1 MEELQQKEVATPQE
15 EVSVPLLKNTNF
27 LFLWTATLCSSFALA
42 FFTFSQTWYIAKTL
56 NLEASLGIVFVA
68 LSVPR
73 LIFMIVGGA
82 IADKFPKKNIMFY
95 SNIVRALLVSA
106 ILTWF
111 IVGDVTLYTFALF
124 ALFFGLADAFFWSAD
139 GSILPELVEKHQL
152 TQANSLT
159 HMSNQASVILGPVLG
174 GILIKFSNYETIFS
188 ITILLLILAAILV
201 QKIQMTLQQEKKEE
215 KSMFTSIK
223 EGILYVKESPFLST
237 FLICSAFLNLFLIG
251 PMQVGFPLFVK
262 NVLHGDSL
270 HFSYLEAAVGSGMAV
285 GAVIVGLRNISRRRG
300 LFCIVMMLL
309 SGMFFFI
316 LNFSTELWHALLAGA
331 CYGMTI
337 AMAIVPLM
345 AMIQSTVKEEMMG
358 RVMSLLMLTSMGFIP
373 LSYAFTSLA
382 LAAGLP
388 IVTIMKSGAIAVIV
402 FVLFVAIRVP
412 VVRKFD

>member
-1 MEELQQKEVATPQE
+1 MEELQQNKTALEG
-15 EVSVPLLKNTNF
+15 SGKPLLKNTNF
-27 LFLWTATLCSSFALA
+27 LFLWAATLFSSFALA

-56 NLEASLGIVFVA
+56 NLEASLGVVFVA

-82 IADKFPKKNIMFY
+82 VADKFPKKNIMFY
-95 SNIVRALLVSA
+95 SNIIRAILVA
-106 ILTWF
+106 TILTWF

-139 GSILPELVEKHQL
+139 GSILPELVEKSRL

-159 HMSNQASVILGPVLG
+159 QMSNQASVILGPVLG
-174 GILIKFSNYETIFS
+174 GILIKFTNYETIFS
-188 ITILLLILAAILV
+188 ITILLLIVAAILV
-201 QKIQMTLQQEKKEE
+201 QKIQFTIPEQKDTDKG
-215 KSMFTSIK
+215 MFTSIK

-270 HFSYLEAAVGSGMAV
+270 QFSYLEASVGGGMAI
-285 GAVIVGLRNISRRRG
+285 GAVIVGLKNINRRRG
-300 LFCIVMMLL
+300 LFCIIMMLL
-309 SGMFFFI
+309 SGIFFLSI
-316 LNFSTELWHALLAGA
+316 NFSTVLWQALLAGMF
-331 CYGMTI
+331 YGITI

-345 AMIQSTVKEEMMG
+345 AMIQATVKEEMMG
-358 RVMSLLMLTSMGFIP
+358 RVMSLLMLSSMGFIP

-382 LAAGLP
+382 LGLGIP

>member
-1 MEELQQKEVATPQE
+1 MEELQQNKSALEG
-15 EVSVPLLKNTNF
+15 SGKPLLKKTNF
-27 LFLWTATLCSSFALA
+27 LFLWAATLFSSFALA

-56 NLEASLGIVFVA
+56 NLEASLGVVFVA

-73 LIFMIVGGA
+73 LIFMIIGGA
-82 IADKFPKKNIMFY
+82 VADKFPKKNIMFY
-95 SNIVRALLVSA
+95 SNIVRAILVA
-106 ILTWF
+106 TILTWF

-124 ALFFGLADAFFWSAD
+124 ALFFGLADSFFWSAD
-139 GSILPELVEKHQL
+139 GSILPELVEKSRL

-159 HMSNQASVILGPVLG
+159 QMTNQASVILGPVLG
-174 GILIKFSNYETIFS
+174 GILIKFTNYETIFS
-188 ITILLLILAAILV
+188 ITILLLIVAAILV
-201 QKIQMTLQQEKKEE
+201 QKIQFTMPEQQNTD

-251 PMQVGFPLFVK
+251 PMQVGFPLFIK

-270 HFSYLEAAVGSGMAV
+270 QFSYLEASVGGGMAI
-285 GAVIVGLRNISRRRG
+285 GAVIVGLKNINRRRG
-300 LFCIVMMLL
+300 LFCIIMMLL
-309 SGMFFFI
+309 SGVFFLSI
-316 LNFSTELWHALLAGA
+316 NFSTVLWQALLAVMF
-331 CYGMTI
+331 YGITI

-358 RVMSLLMLTSMGFIP
+358 RVMSLLMLSSMGFIP
-373 LSYAFTSLA
+373 LSYAFTSIA
-382 LAAGLP
+382 LPIGIP
-388 IVTIMKSGAIAVIV
+388 IVTVMKSGAIAVIV

>member
-1 MEELQQKEVATPQE
+1 MEELQQNKAALEG
-15 EVSVPLLKNTNF
+15 SGKPLLKNTNF
-27 LFLWTATLCSSFALA
+27 LFLWAATLFSSFALA

-56 NLEASLGIVFVA
+56 NLEASLGVVFVA

-82 IADKFPKKNIMFY
+82 VADKFPKKNIMFY
-95 SNIVRALLVSA
+95 SNIIRAILVA
-106 ILTWF
+106 TILTWF

-139 GSILPELVEKHQL
+139 GSILPELVEKSRL

-159 HMSNQASVILGPVLG
+159 QMTNQASVILGPVLG
-174 GILIKFSNYETIFS
+174 GILIKFTNYETIFS
-188 ITILLLILAAILV
+188 ITILLLIVAAILV
-201 QKIQMTLQQEKKEE
+201 QKIQFTMPEQKDTDKG
-215 KSMFTSIK
+215 MFTSIK

-270 HFSYLEAAVGSGMAV
+270 QFSYLEASVGGGMAI
-285 GAVIVGLRNISRRRG
+285 GAIIVGLKNINRRRG
-300 LFCIVMMLL
+300 LFCIIMMLL
-309 SGMFFFI
+309 SGIFFLAI
-316 LNFSTELWHALLAGA
+316 NFSTVLWQALLAGMF
-331 CYGMTI
+331 YGITI

-358 RVMSLLMLTSMGFIP
+358 RVMSLLMLSSMGFIP
-373 LSYAFTSLA
+373 LSYAFTSIA
-382 LAAGLP
+382 LAIGIP
-388 IVTIMKSGAIAVIV
+388 IVTVMKSGAIAVIV

>member
-1 MEELQQKEVATPQE
+1 MEELQQIKSAQAETGT
-15 EVSVPLLKNTNF
+15 PLLKNTNF
-27 LFLWTATLCSSFALA
+27 LFLWAATLFSSFALA

-56 NLEASLGIVFVA
+56 NLEASLGVVFVA

-82 IADKFPKKNIMFY
+82 VADKFPKKNIMFY
-95 SNIVRALLVSA
+95 SNIIRALLVA
-106 ILTWF
+106 TILTWF
-111 IVGDVTLYTFALF
+111 IVGNVTLYTFALF

-139 GSILPELVEKHQL
+139 GSILPELVEKHRL

-159 HMSNQASVILGPVLG
+159 QMTNQASVILGPVLG
-174 GILIKFSNYETIFS
+174 GILIKFSNYETIFT
-188 ITILLLILAAILV
+188 ITILLLIVAAILV
-201 QKIQMTLQQEKKEE
+201 QKIQSNVQVEDDTDKG
-215 KSMFTSIK
+215 MFTSIK

-270 HFSYLEAAVGSGMAV
+270 QFSYLEAAVGAGMGI
-285 GAVIVGLRNISRRRG
+285 GAVIVGLKNINRRRG
-300 LFCIVMMLL
+300 LFCIIMMLL
-309 SGMFFFI
+309 SGIFFLSI
-316 LNFSTELWHALLAGA
+316 NFSTALWQALLAGA
-331 CYGMTI
+331 FYGITI

-358 RVMSLLMLTSMGFIP
+358 RVMSLLMLSSMGFIP

-382 LAAGLP
+382 LAAGIP

>member
-1 MEELQQKEVATPQE
+1 MEELQQNKSALKENAK
-15 EVSVPLLKNTNF
+15 PLLKNTNF
-27 LFLWTATLCSSFALA
+27 LFLWAATLFSSFALA

-56 NLEASLGIVFVA
+56 NLEASLGVVFVA

-73 LIFMIVGGA
+73 LIFMIIGGA
-82 IADKFPKKNIMFY
+82 LADKFPKKNIMFY
-95 SNIVRALLVSA
+95 SNIIRAILVA
-106 ILTWF
+106 TILTWF

-139 GSILPELVEKHQL
+139 GSILPELVEKSRL

-159 HMSNQASVILGPVLG
+159 QMTNQASVILGPVLG
-174 GILIKFSNYETIFS
+174 GILIKFTNYETIFS
-188 ITILLLILAAILV
+188 ITILLLIVAAILV
-201 QKIQMTLQQEKKEE
+201 QKIQFTMPEQKDTDKG
-215 KSMFTSIK
+215 MFTSIK

-237 FLICSAFLNLFLIG
+237 FLLCSAFLNLFLIG

-270 HFSYLEAAVGSGMAV
+270 QFSYLEASVGGGMAI
-285 GAVIVGLRNISRRRG
+285 GAVIVGLKNINRRRG
-300 LFCIVMMLL
+300 LFCIIMMLL
-309 SGMFFFI
+309 SGVFFLSI
-316 LNFSTELWHALLAGA
+316 NFSTVLWQALLAGMF
-331 CYGMTI
+331 YGITI

-358 RVMSLLMLTSMGFIP
+358 RVMSLLMLSSMGFIP
-373 LSYAFTSLA
+373 LSYAFTSIA
-382 LAAGLP
+382 LAIGIP
-388 IVTIMKSGAIAVIV
+388 IVTVMKSGAIAVIV

>member
-1 MEELQQKEVATPQE
+1 MEELQQNKTALEG
-15 EVSVPLLKNTNF
+15 SGKPLLKNTNF
-27 LFLWTATLCSSFALA
+27 LFLWAATLFSSFALA

-56 NLEASLGIVFVA
+56 NLEASLGVVFVA

-82 IADKFPKKNIMFY
+82 VADKFPKKNIMFY
-95 SNIVRALLVSA
+95 SNIIRAILVA
-106 ILTWF
+106 TILTWF

-139 GSILPELVEKHQL
+139 GSILPELVEKSRL

-159 HMSNQASVILGPVLG
+159 QMTNQASVILGPVLG
-174 GILIKFSNYETIFS
+174 GILIKFTNYETIFS
-188 ITILLLILAAILV
+188 ITILLLIVAAILV
-201 QKIQMTLQQEKKEE
+201 QKIQFTVPEQQNTDKG
-215 KSMFTSIK
+215 MFTSIK

-237 FLICSAFLNLFLIG
+237 FLLCSAFLNLFLIG

-270 HFSYLEAAVGSGMAV
+270 QFSYLEASVGGGMAI
-285 GAVIVGLRNISRRRG
+285 GAVIVGLKNINRRRG
-300 LFCIVMMLL
+300 LFCIIMMLL
-309 SGMFFFI
+309 SGVFFLSI
-316 LNFSTELWHALLAGA
+316 NFSTVLWQALLAGMF
-331 CYGMTI
+331 YGITI

-358 RVMSLLMLTSMGFIP
+358 RVMSLLMLSSMGFIP
-373 LSYAFTSLA
+373 LSYAFTSIA
-382 LAAGLP
+382 LAMGIP
-388 IVTIMKSGAIAVIV
+388 IVTVMKSGAIAVIV

>member
-1 MEELQQKEVATPQE
+1 MEELQQNKTALEG
-15 EVSVPLLKNTNF
+15 SGKPLLKNTNF
-27 LFLWTATLCSSFALA
+27 LFLWAATLFSSFALA

-56 NLEASLGIVFVA
+56 NLEASLGVVFVA

-82 IADKFPKKNIMFY
+82 VADKFPKKNIMFY
-95 SNIVRALLVSA
+95 SNIIRAILVA
-106 ILTWF
+106 TILTWF

-139 GSILPELVEKHQL
+139 GSILPELVEKSRL

-159 HMSNQASVILGPVLG
+159 QMTNQASVILGPVLG
-174 GILIKFSNYETIFS
+174 GILIKFTNYETIFS
-188 ITILLLILAAILV
+188 ITILLLIVAAILV
-201 QKIQMTLQQEKKEE
+201 QKIQFTMPEQKDTDKG
-215 KSMFTSIK
+215 MFTSIK

-251 PMQVGFPLFVK
+251 PIQVGFPLFVK

-270 HFSYLEAAVGSGMAV
+270 QFSYLEASVGGGMAI
-285 GAVIVGLRNISRRRG
+285 GAIIVGLKNINRRRG
-300 LFCIVMMLL
+300 LFCIIMMLL
-309 SGMFFFI
+309 SGVFFLAI
-316 LNFSTELWHALLAGA
+316 NFSTVLWQALLAGMF
-331 CYGMTI
+331 YGITI

-358 RVMSLLMLTSMGFIP
+358 RVMSLLMLSSMGFIP

-382 LAAGLP
+382 LAMGIP
-388 IVTIMKSGAIAVIV
+388 IVTVMKSGAIAVIV

>member
-1 MEELQQKEVATPQE
+1 MEELQQNKTALEG
-15 EVSVPLLKNTNF
+15 SGKPLLKNTNF
-27 LFLWTATLCSSFALA
+27 LFLWAATLFSSFALA

-56 NLEASLGIVFVA
+56 NLEASLGVVFVA

-73 LIFMIVGGA
+73 LIFMIIGGA
-82 IADKFPKKNIMFY
+82 VADKFPKKNIMFY
-95 SNIVRALLVSA
+95 SNIIRAILVA
-106 ILTWF
+106 TILTWF

-139 GSILPELVEKHQL
+139 GSILPELVGKSRL

-159 HMSNQASVILGPVLG
+159 QMTNQASVILGPVLG
-174 GILIKFSNYETIFS
+174 GILIKFTNYETIFS
-188 ITILLLILAAILV
+188 ITILLLIVAAILV
-201 QKIQMTLQQEKKEE
+201 QKIQFTMPELKDTDKG
-215 KSMFTSIK
+215 MFTSIK

-270 HFSYLEAAVGSGMAV
+270 QFSYLEASVGGGMAI
-285 GAVIVGLRNISRRRG
+285 GAVIVGLRNINRRRG
-300 LFCIVMMLL
+300 LFCIIMMLL
-309 SGMFFFI
+309 SGVFFLAI
-316 LNFSTELWHALLAGA
+316 NFSTVLWQALLAGMF
-331 CYGMTI
+331 YGITI

-358 RVMSLLMLTSMGFIP
+358 RVMSLLMLSSMGFIP
-373 LSYAFTSLA
+373 LSYAFTSIALA
-382 LAAGLP
+382 LGIP
-388 IVTIMKSGAIAVIV
+388 IVTVMKSGAIAVIV

>member
-1 MEELQQKEVATPQE
+1 MEELQQNKSALKENAK
-15 EVSVPLLKNTNF
+15 PLLKNTNF
-27 LFLWTATLCSSFALA
+27 LFLWAATLFSSFALA

-56 NLEASLGIVFVA
+56 NLEASLGVVFVA

-73 LIFMIVGGA
+73 LIFMIIGGA
-82 IADKFPKKNIMFY
+82 VADKFPKKNIMFY
-95 SNIVRALLVSA
+95 SNIIRAILVA
-106 ILTWF
+106 TILTWF

-139 GSILPELVEKHQL
+139 GSILPELVEKSRL

-159 HMSNQASVILGPVLG
+159 QMSNQASVILGPVLG
-174 GILIKFSNYETIFS
+174 GILIKFTNYETIFS
-188 ITILLLILAAILV
+188 ITILLLIVAAILV
-201 QKIQMTLQQEKKEE
+201 QKIKFTMPEQQNTDKG
-215 KSMFTSIK
+215 MFTSIK

-237 FLICSAFLNLFLIG
+237 FLLCSAFLNLFLIG

-270 HFSYLEAAVGSGMAV
+270 QFSYLEASVGGGMAI
-285 GAVIVGLRNISRRRG
+285 GAVIVGLKNINRRRG
-300 LFCIVMMLL
+300 LFCIIMMLL
-309 SGMFFFI
+309 SGVFFLSI
-316 LNFSTELWHALLAGA
+316 NFSTVLWQALLAGMF
-331 CYGMTI
+331 YGITI

-358 RVMSLLMLTSMGFIP
+358 RVMSLLMLSSMGFIP
-373 LSYAFTSLA
+373 LSYAFTSIA
-382 LAAGLP
+382 LAIGIP
-388 IVTIMKSGAIAVIV
+388 IVTVMKSGAIAVIV

>member
-1 MEELQQKEVATPQE
+1 MEELQQNKSALEG
-15 EVSVPLLKNTNF
+15 SGKPLLKNTNF
-27 LFLWTATLCSSFALA
+27 LFLWAATLFSSFALA

-73 LIFMIVGGA
+73 LIFMIIGGA
-82 IADKFPKKNIMFY
+82 LADKFPKKNIMFY
-95 SNIVRALLVSA
+95 SNIIRAILVA
-106 ILTWF
+106 TILTWF

-139 GSILPELVEKHQL
+139 GSILPELVAKSRL

-159 HMSNQASVILGPVLG
+159 QMTNQGSVILGPVLG
-174 GILIKFSNYETIFS
+174 GILIKFTNYETIFS
-188 ITILLLILAAILV
+188 ITILLLIIAAILV
-201 QKIQMTLQQEKKEE
+201 QKIQFTVPEKNETDKG
-215 KSMFTSIK
+215 MFTSIK

-270 HFSYLEAAVGSGMAV
+270 QFSYLEASVGGGMAI
-285 GAVIVGLRNISRRRG
+285 GAVIVGLKNINRRRG
-300 LFCIVMMLL
+300 LFCIIMMLL
-309 SGMFFFI
+309 SGVFFLAI
-316 LNFSTELWHALLAGA
+316 NFSTVLWQALLAGMF
-331 CYGMTI
+331 YGITI

-358 RVMSLLMLTSMGFIP
+358 RVMSLLMLSSMGFIP

-382 LAAGLP
+382 LGIGIP
-388 IVTIMKSGAIAVIV
+388 IVTVMKSGAIAVIV

>member
-1 MEELQQKEVATPQE
+1 MEELQQNKSALEG
-15 EVSVPLLKNTNF
+15 SGKPLLKNTNF
-27 LFLWTATLCSSFALA
+27 LFLWAATLFSSFALA

-56 NLEASLGIVFVA
+56 NLEASLGVVFVA

-73 LIFMIVGGA
+73 LIFMIIGGA
-82 IADKFPKKNIMFY
+82 VADKFPKKNIMFY
-95 SNIVRALLVSA
+95 SNIIRAILVA
-106 ILTWF
+106 TILTWF

-139 GSILPELVEKHQL
+139 GSILPELVEKSRL

-159 HMSNQASVILGPVLG
+159 QMTNQASVILGPVLG
-174 GILIKFSNYETIFS
+174 GILIKFTNYETIFS
-188 ITILLLILAAILV
+188 ITILLLIVAAILV
-201 QKIQMTLQQEKKEE
+201 QKIQFTMPEQQNTDKG
-215 KSMFTSIK
+215 MFTSIK

-270 HFSYLEAAVGSGMAV
+270 QFSYLEASVGGMAI
-285 GAVIVGLRNISRRRG
+285 GAVIVGLKNINRRRG
-300 LFCIVMMLL
+300 LFCIIMMLL
-309 SGMFFFI
+309 SGVFFLSI
-316 LNFSTELWHALLAGA
+316 NFSTVLWQALLAGMF
-331 CYGMTI
+331 YGITI

-358 RVMSLLMLTSMGFIP
+358 RVMSLLMLSSMGFIP
-373 LSYAFTSLA
+373 LSYAFTSIA
-382 LAAGLP
+382 LAIGIP
-388 IVTIMKSGAIAVIV
+388 IVTVMKSGAIAVIV

>member
-1 MEELQQKEVATPQE
+1 MEELQQNKTALEG
-15 EVSVPLLKNTNF
+15 SGKPLLKNTNF
-27 LFLWTATLCSSFALA
+27 LFLWAATLFSSFALA

-56 NLEASLGIVFVA
+56 NLEASLGVVFVA

-73 LIFMIVGGA
+73 LIFMIIGGA
-82 IADKFPKKNIMFY
+82 VADKFPKKNIMFY
-95 SNIVRALLVSA
+95 SNIIRAILVA
-106 ILTWF
+106 TILTWF

-139 GSILPELVEKHQL
+139 GSILPELVEKSRL

-159 HMSNQASVILGPVLG
+159 QMTNQASVILGPVLG
-174 GILIKFSNYETIFS
+174 GILIKFTNYETIFS
-188 ITILLLILAAILV
+188 ITILLLIVAAILV
-201 QKIQMTLQQEKKEE
+201 QKIQFTMPELKDTDKG
-215 KSMFTSIK
+215 MFTSIK

-270 HFSYLEAAVGSGMAV
+270 QFSYLEASVGGGMAI
-285 GAVIVGLRNISRRRG
+285 GAVIVGLRNINRRRG
-300 LFCIVMMLL
+300 LFCIIMMLL
-309 SGMFFFI
+309 SGVFFLAI
-316 LNFSTELWHALLAGA
+316 NFSTVLWQALLAGMF
-331 CYGMTI
+331 YGITI

-358 RVMSLLMLTSMGFIP
+358 RVMSLLMLSSMGFIP
-373 LSYAFTSLA
+373 LSYAFTSIALA
-382 LAAGLP
+382 LGIP
-388 IVTIMKSGAIAVIV
+388 IVTVMKSGAIAVIF

>member
-1 MEELQQKEVATPQE
+1 MEELQQNKSALEG
-15 EVSVPLLKNTNF
+15 SGKPLLKNTNF
-27 LFLWTATLCSSFALA
+27 LFLWAATLFSSFALA

-73 LIFMIVGGA
+73 LIFMIIGGA
-82 IADKFPKKNIMFY
+82 LADKFPKKNIMFY
-95 SNIVRALLVSA
+95 SNIIRAILVA
-106 ILTWF
+106 TILTWF

-139 GSILPELVEKHQL
+139 GSILPELVEKSRL

-159 HMSNQASVILGPVLG
+159 QMTNQASVILGPVLG
-174 GILIKFSNYETIFS
+174 GILIKFTNYETIFS
-188 ITILLLILAAILV
+188 ITILLLIIAAILV
-201 QKIQMTLQQEKKEE
+201 QKIQFTVPEKNETDKG
-215 KSMFTSIK
+215 MFTSIK
-223 EGILYVKESPFLST
+223 EGISYVKESPFLST
-237 FLICSAFLNLFLIG
+237 FLLCSAFLNLFLIG

-270 HFSYLEAAVGSGMAV
+270 QFSYLEAAVGGGMAI
-285 GAVIVGLRNISRRRG
+285 GAVIVGLKNINRRRG
-300 LFCIVMMLL
+300 LFCIIMMLL
-309 SGMFFFI
+309 SGVFFLSI
-316 LNFSTELWHALLAGA
+316 NFSTVLWQALLAGMF
-331 CYGMTI
+331 YGITI

-358 RVMSLLMLTSMGFIP
+358 RVMSLLMLSSMGFIP
-373 LSYAFTSLA
+373 LSYAFTSIA
-382 LAAGLP
+382 LWAGIP
-388 IVTIMKSGAIAVIV
+388 IVMIMKSGAIAVIV

>member
-1 MEELQQKEVATPQE
+1 MEELQQNKSALEG
-15 EVSVPLLKNTNF
+15 SGKPLLKNTNF
-27 LFLWTATLCSSFALA
+27 LFLWAATLFSSFALA

-73 LIFMIVGGA
+73 LIFMIIGGA
-82 IADKFPKKNIMFY
+82 LADKFPKKNIMFY
-95 SNIVRALLVSA
+95 SNIIRAILVA
-106 ILTWF
+106 TILTWF

-139 GSILPELVEKHQL
+139 GSILPELVEKSRL

-159 HMSNQASVILGPVLG
+159 QMTNQASVILGPVLG
-174 GILIKFSNYETIFS
+174 GILIKFTNYETIFS
-188 ITILLLILAAILV
+188 ITILLLIIAAILV
-201 QKIQMTLQQEKKEE
+201 QKIQFTVPEKNETDKG
-215 KSMFTSIK
+215 MFTSIK
-223 EGILYVKESPFLST
+223 EGISYVKESPFLST

-270 HFSYLEAAVGSGMAV
+270 QFSYLEASVGGGMTI
-285 GAVIVGLRNISRRRG
+285 GAVIVGLKNINRRRG
-300 LFCIVMMLL
+300 LFCIIMMLL
-309 SGMFFFI
+309 SGIFFLAI
-316 LNFSTELWHALLAGA
+316 NFSTVLWQALLAGMF
-331 CYGMTI
+331 YGITI

-358 RVMSLLMLTSMGFIP
+358 RVMSLLMLSSMGFIP

-382 LAAGLP
+382 LGIGIP
-388 IVTIMKSGAIAVIV
+388 IVTVMKSGAIAVIV

>member
-1 MEELQQKEVATPQE
+1 MEELQQNKTALEG
-15 EVSVPLLKNTNF
+15 SGKPLLKNTNF
-27 LFLWTATLCSSFALA
+27 LFLWAATLFSSFALA

-56 NLEASLGIVFVA
+56 NLEASLGVVFVA

-73 LIFMIVGGA
+73 LIFMIIGGA
-82 IADKFPKKNIMFY
+82 VADKFPKKNIMFY
-95 SNIVRALLVSA
+95 SNIIRAILVA
-106 ILTWF
+106 TILTWF

-139 GSILPELVEKHQL
+139 GSILPELVEKSRL

-159 HMSNQASVILGPVLG
+159 QMTNQASVILGPVLG
-174 GILIKFSNYETIFS
+174 GILIKFTNYETIFS
-188 ITILLLILAAILV
+188 ITILLLIVAAILV
-201 QKIQMTLQQEKKEE
+201 QKIQFTMPELKDTDKG
-215 KSMFTSIK
+215 MFTSIK

-237 FLICSAFLNLFLIG
+237 FLLCSAFLNLFLIG

-270 HFSYLEAAVGSGMAV
+270 HFSYLEASVGGGMAI
-285 GAVIVGLRNISRRRG
+285 GAVIVGLKNINRRRG
-300 LFCIVMMLL
+300 LFCIIMMLL
-309 SGMFFFI
+309 SGVFFLSI
-316 LNFSTELWHALLAGA
+316 NFSTVLWQALLAGMF
-331 CYGMTI
+331 YGITI

-358 RVMSLLMLTSMGFIP
+358 RVMSLLMLSSMGFIP

-382 LAAGLP
+382 LAMGIP
-388 IVTIMKSGAIAVIV
+388 IVTVMKSGAIAVIV

>member
-1 MEELQQKEVATPQE
+1 MEELQQNKSALEGSE
-15 EVSVPLLKNTNF
+15 RPLLKNTNF
-27 LFLWTATLCSSFALA
+27 LFLWAATLFSSFALA

-56 NLEASLGIVFVA
+56 NLEASLGVVFVA

-73 LIFMIVGGA
+73 LIFMIIGGA
-82 IADKFPKKNIMFY
+82 VADKFPKKNIMFY
-95 SNIVRALLVSA
+95 SNIIRAILVA
-106 ILTWF
+106 TILTWF

-139 GSILPELVEKHQL
+139 GSILPELVEKNRL

-159 HMSNQASVILGPVLG
+159 QMTNQASVILGPVLG
-174 GILIKFSNYETIFS
+174 GILIKFTNYETIFS
-188 ITILLLILAAILV
+188 ITILLLIVAAILV
-201 QKIQMTLQQEKKEE
+201 QKIQFTMPEQQNTD

-270 HFSYLEAAVGSGMAV
+270 QFSYLEASVGGGMAI
-285 GAVIVGLRNISRRRG
+285 GAVIVGLKNINRRRG
-300 LFCIVMMLL
+300 LFCIIMMLL
-309 SGMFFFI
+309 SGVFFLSI
-316 LNFSTELWHALLAGA
+316 NFSTVLWQALLAGMF
-331 CYGMTI
+331 YGITI

-358 RVMSLLMLTSMGFIP
+358 RVMSLLMLSSMGFIP
-373 LSYAFTSLA
+373 LSYAFTSIA
-382 LAAGLP
+382 LAIGIP
-388 IVTIMKSGAIAVIV
+388 IVTVMKSGAIAVIV

>member
-1 MEELQQKEVATPQE
+1 MEELQQNKSALEG
-15 EVSVPLLKNTNF
+15 SGKPLLKNTNF
-27 LFLWTATLCSSFALA
+27 LFLWAATLFSSFALA

-73 LIFMIVGGA
+73 LIFMIIGGA
-82 IADKFPKKNIMFY
+82 LADKFPKKNIMFY
-95 SNIVRALLVSA
+95 SNIIRAILVA
-106 ILTWF
+106 TILTWF

-139 GSILPELVEKHQL
+139 GSILPELVAKSRL

-159 HMSNQASVILGPVLG
+159 QMTNQASVILGPVLG
-174 GILIKFSNYETIFS
+174 GILIKFTNYETIFS
-188 ITILLLILAAILV
+188 ITILLLIIAAILV
-201 QKIQMTLQQEKKEE
+201 QKIQFTVPEKNETDKG
-215 KSMFTSIK
+215 MFTSIK

-270 HFSYLEAAVGSGMAV
+270 QFSYLEASVGGGMAI
-285 GAVIVGLRNISRRRG
+285 GAVIVGLKNINRRRG
-300 LFCIVMMLL
+300 LFCIIMMLL
-309 SGMFFFI
+309 SGVFFLAI
-316 LNFSTELWHALLAGA
+316 NFSTVLWQALLAGMF
-331 CYGMTI
+331 YGITI

-358 RVMSLLMLTSMGFIP
+358 RVMSLLMLSSMGFIP

-382 LAAGLP
+382 LGIGIP
-388 IVTIMKSGAIAVIV
+388 IVTVMKSGAIAVIV

>member
-1 MEELQQKEVATPQE
+1 MEELQQNKSALEG
-15 EVSVPLLKNTNF
+15 SGKPLLKNTNF
-27 LFLWTATLCSSFALA
+27 LFLWAATLFSSFALA

-56 NLEASLGIVFVA
+56 NLEASLGVVFVA

-73 LIFMIVGGA
+73 LIFMIIGGA
-82 IADKFPKKNIMFY
+82 VADKFPKKNIMFY
-95 SNIVRALLVSA
+95 SNIIRAILVA
-106 ILTWF
+106 TILTWF

-139 GSILPELVEKHQL
+139 GSILPELVEKSRL

-159 HMSNQASVILGPVLG
+159 QMTNQASVILGPVLG
-174 GILIKFSNYETIFS
+174 GILIKFTNYETIFS
-188 ITILLLILAAILV
+188 ITILLLIVAAILV
-201 QKIQMTLQQEKKEE
+201 QKIQFTMPELKDTDKG
-215 KSMFTSIK
+215 MFTSIK

-270 HFSYLEAAVGSGMAV
+270 QFSYLEASVGGGMAI
-285 GAVIVGLRNISRRRG
+285 GAVIVGLRNINRRRG
-300 LFCIVMMLL
+300 LFCIIMMLL
-309 SGMFFFI
+309 SGVFFLAI
-316 LNFSTELWHALLAGA
+316 NFSTVLWQALLAGMF
-331 CYGMTI
+331 YGITI

-358 RVMSLLMLTSMGFIP
+358 RVMSLLMLSSMGFIP
-373 LSYAFTSLA
+373 LSYAFTSIALA
-382 LAAGLP
+382 LGIP
-388 IVTIMKSGAIAVIV
+388 IVTVMKSGAIAVIV

>member
-1 MEELQQKEVATPQE
+1 MEELQQNKTALEG
-15 EVSVPLLKNTNF
+15 SGKPLLKNTNF
-27 LFLWTATLCSSFALA
+27 LFLWAATLFSSFALA

-82 IADKFPKKNIMFY
+82 VADKFPKKNIMFY
-95 SNIVRALLVSA
+95 SNIIRAILVA
-106 ILTWF
+106 TILTWF

-139 GSILPELVEKHQL
+139 GSILPELVEKSRL

-159 HMSNQASVILGPVLG
+159 QMTNQASVILGPVLG
-174 GILIKFSNYETIFS
+174 GILIKFTNYETIFS
-188 ITILLLILAAILV
+188 ITILLLIFAAILV
-201 QKIQMTLQQEKKEE
+201 QKIQFTMPEQKDTDKG
-215 KSMFTSIK
+215 MFTSIK

-270 HFSYLEAAVGSGMAV
+270 QFSYLEASVGGGMAI
-285 GAVIVGLRNISRRRG
+285 GAIIVGLKNINRRRG
-300 LFCIVMMLL
+300 LFCIIMMLL
-309 SGMFFFI
+309 SGIFFLAI
-316 LNFSTELWHALLAGA
+316 NFSTVLWQALLAGMF
-331 CYGMTI
+331 YGITI

-358 RVMSLLMLTSMGFIP
+358 RVMSLLMLSSMGFIP

-382 LAAGLP
+382 LAMGIP
-388 IVTIMKSGAIAVIV
+388 IVTVMKSGAIAVIV

>member
-1 MEELQQKEVATPQE
+1 MEELQQNKSALKENAK
-15 EVSVPLLKNTNF
+15 PLLKNTNF
-27 LFLWTATLCSSFALA
+27 LFLWAATLFSSFALA

-56 NLEASLGIVFVA
+56 NLEASLGVVFVA

-73 LIFMIVGGA
+73 LIFMIIGGA
-82 IADKFPKKNIMFY
+82 VADKFPKKNIMFY
-95 SNIVRALLVSA
+95 SNIIRAILVA
-106 ILTWF
+106 TILTWF

-139 GSILPELVEKHQL
+139 GSILPELVEKSRL

-159 HMSNQASVILGPVLG
+159 QMTNQASVILGPVLG
-174 GILIKFSNYETIFS
+174 GILIKFTNYETIFS
-188 ITILLLILAAILV
+188 ITILLLIIAAILV
-201 QKIQMTLQQEKKEE
+201 QKIQFTMPEQQNTDKG
-215 KSMFTSIK
+215 MFTSIK

-270 HFSYLEAAVGSGMAV
+270 QFSYLEASVGGGMAI
-285 GAVIVGLRNISRRRG
+285 GAVIVGLKNINRRRG
-300 LFCIVMMLL
+300 LFCIIMMLL
-309 SGMFFFI
+309 SGVFFLSI
-316 LNFSTELWHALLAGA
+316 NFSTVLWQALLAGMF
-331 CYGMTI
+331 YGITI

-358 RVMSLLMLTSMGFIP
+358 RVMSLLMLSSMGFIP
-373 LSYAFTSLA
+373 LSYAFTSIA
-382 LAAGLP
+382 LAIGIP

>member
-1 MEELQQKEVATPQE
+1 MEELQQNKTALEG
-15 EVSVPLLKNTNF
+15 SGKPLLKNTNF
-27 LFLWTATLCSSFALA
+27 LFLWAATLFSSFALA

-56 NLEASLGIVFVA
+56 NLEASLGVVFVA

-73 LIFMIVGGA
+73 LIFMIIGGA
-82 IADKFPKKNIMFY
+82 VADKFPKKNIMFY
-95 SNIVRALLVSA
+95 SNIIRAILVA
-106 ILTWF
+106 TILTWF

-139 GSILPELVEKHQL
+139 GSILPELVEKSRL

-159 HMSNQASVILGPVLG
+159 QMTNQASVILGPVLG
-174 GILIKFSNYETIFS
+174 GILIKFTNYETIFS
-188 ITILLLILAAILV
+188 ITILLLIVAAILV
-201 QKIQMTLQQEKKEE
+201 QKIQFTMPEQQHTDKG
-215 KSMFTSIK
+215 MFTSIK

-237 FLICSAFLNLFLIG
+237 FLLCSAFLNLFLIG

-270 HFSYLEAAVGSGMAV
+270 QFSYLEASVGGGMAI
-285 GAVIVGLRNISRRRG
+285 GAVIVGLKNINRRRG
-300 LFCIVMMLL
+300 LFCIIMMLL
-309 SGMFFFI
+309 SGVFFLSI
-316 LNFSTELWHALLAGA
+316 NFSTVLWQALLAGMF
-331 CYGMTI
+331 YGITI

-358 RVMSLLMLTSMGFIP
+358 RVMSLLMLSSMGFIP
-373 LSYAFTSLA
+373 LSYAFTSIA
-382 LAAGLP
+382 LAIGIP
-388 IVTIMKSGAIAVIV
+388 IITVMKSGAIAVIV

>member
-1 MEELQQKEVATPQE
+1 MEELQQNKSALEG
-15 EVSVPLLKNTNF
+15 SGKPLLKNTNF
-27 LFLWTATLCSSFALA
+27 LFLWAATLFSSFALA

-56 NLEASLGIVFVA
+56 NLEASLGVVFVA

-73 LIFMIVGGA
+73 LIFMIIGGA
-82 IADKFPKKNIMFY
+82 VADKFPKKNIMFY
-95 SNIVRALLVSA
+95 SNIVRAILVA
-106 ILTWF
+106 TILTWF

-139 GSILPELVEKHQL
+139 GSILPELVEKSRL

-159 HMSNQASVILGPVLG
+159 QMTNQASVILGPVLG
-174 GILIKFSNYETIFS
+174 GILIKFTNYETIFS
-188 ITILLLILAAILV
+188 ITILLLIVAAILV
-201 QKIQMTLQQEKKEE
+201 QKIQFTMPEQENTDKG
-215 KSMFTSIK
+215 MFTSIK

-237 FLICSAFLNLFLIG
+237 FLLCSAFLNLFLIG

-270 HFSYLEAAVGSGMAV
+270 QFSYLEASVGGGMAI
-285 GAVIVGLRNISRRRG
+285 GAVIVGLKNINRRRG
-300 LFCIVMMLL
+300 LFCIIMMLL
-309 SGMFFFI
+309 SGVFFLSI
-316 LNFSTELWHALLAGA
+316 NFSTVLWQALLAGMF
-331 CYGMTI
+331 YGITI

-358 RVMSLLMLTSMGFIP
+358 RVMSLLMLSSMGFIP
-373 LSYAFTSLA
+373 LSYAFTSIA
-382 LAAGLP
+382 LAIGIP
-388 IVTIMKSGAIAVIV
+388 IVTVMKSGAIAVIV

>member
-1 MEELQQKEVATPQE
+1 MEELQQNKSALEG
-15 EVSVPLLKNTNF
+15 SGKPLLKNTNF
-27 LFLWTATLCSSFALA
+27 LFLWAATLFSSFALA

-56 NLEASLGIVFVA
+56 NLEASLGVVFVA

-73 LIFMIVGGA
+73 LIFMIIGGA
-82 IADKFPKKNIMFY
+82 VADKFPKKNIMFY
-95 SNIVRALLVSA
+95 SNIVRAILVA
-106 ILTWF
+106 TILTWF

-139 GSILPELVEKHQL
+139 GSILPELVEKSRL

-159 HMSNQASVILGPVLG
+159 QMTNQASVILGPVLG
-174 GILIKFSNYETIFS
+174 GILIKFTNYETIFS
-188 ITILLLILAAILV
+188 ITILLLIVAAILV
-201 QKIQMTLQQEKKEE
+201 QKIQFTMPEQENTDKG
-215 KSMFTSIK
+215 MFTSIK

-270 HFSYLEAAVGSGMAV
+270 QFSYLEAAVGGGMAI
-285 GAVIVGLRNISRRRG
+285 GAVIVGLKNINRRRG
-300 LFCIVMMLL
+300 LFCIIMMLL
-309 SGMFFFI
+309 SGIFFLSI
-316 LNFSTELWHALLAGA
+316 NFSTVLWQALLAGMF
-331 CYGMTI
+331 YGITI

-345 AMIQSTVKEEMMG
+345 AMIQATVKEEMMG
-358 RVMSLLMLTSMGFIP
+358 RVMSLLMLSSMGFIP
-373 LSYAFTSLA
+373 LSYAFTSIA
-382 LAAGLP
+382 LAIGIP
-388 IVTIMKSGAIAVIV
+388 IVTVMKSGAIAVIV

>member
-1 MEELQQKEVATPQE
+1 MEELQQNKTALEG
-15 EVSVPLLKNTNF
+15 SGKPLLKNTNF
-27 LFLWTATLCSSFALA
+27 LFLWAATLFSSFALA

-56 NLEASLGIVFVA
+56 NLEASLGVVFVA

-82 IADKFPKKNIMFY
+82 VADKFPKKNIMFY
-95 SNIVRALLVSA
+95 SNIIRAILVA
-106 ILTWF
+106 TILTWF

-139 GSILPELVEKHQL
+139 GSILPELVEKSRL

-159 HMSNQASVILGPVLG
+159 QMTNQASVILGPVLG
-174 GILIKFSNYETIFS
+174 GILIKFTNYETIFS
-188 ITILLLILAAILV
+188 ITILLLIFAAILV
-201 QKIQMTLQQEKKEE
+201 QKIQFTMPEQKDTDKG
-215 KSMFTSIK
+215 MFTSIK

-270 HFSYLEAAVGSGMAV
+270 QFSYLEASVGGGMAI
-285 GAVIVGLRNISRRRG
+285 GAIIVGLKNINRRRG
-300 LFCIVMMLL
+300 LFCIIMMLL
-309 SGMFFFI
+309 SGIFFLAI
-316 LNFSTELWHALLAGA
+316 NFSTVLWQALLAGMF
-331 CYGMTI
+331 YGITI

-358 RVMSLLMLTSMGFIP
+358 RVMSLLMLSSMGFIP

-382 LAAGLP
+382 LAMGIP
-388 IVTIMKSGAIAVIV
+388 IVTVMKSGAIAVIV

>member
-1 MEELQQKEVATPQE
+1 MEELQQNKSALEG
-15 EVSVPLLKNTNF
+15 SGKPLLKNTNF
-27 LFLWTATLCSSFALA
+27 LFLWAATLFSSFALA

-73 LIFMIVGGA
+73 LIFMIIGGA
-82 IADKFPKKNIMFY
+82 LADKFPKKNIMFY
-95 SNIVRALLVSA
+95 SNIIRAILVA
-106 ILTWF
+106 TILTWF

-139 GSILPELVEKHQL
+139 GSILPELVEKSRL

-159 HMSNQASVILGPVLG
+159 QMTNQASVILGPVLG
-174 GILIKFSNYETIFS
+174 GILIKFTNYETIFS
-188 ITILLLILAAILV
+188 ITILLLIIAAILV
-201 QKIQMTLQQEKKEE
+201 QKIQFTIPEKNETDKG
-215 KSMFTSIK
+215 MFTSIK

-270 HFSYLEAAVGSGMAV
+270 QFSYLEASVGGGMAI
-285 GAVIVGLRNISRRRG
+285 GAVIVGLKNINRRRG
-300 LFCIVMMLL
+300 LFCIIMMLL
-309 SGMFFFI
+309 SGIFFLTI
-316 LNFSTELWHALLAGA
+316 NFSTVLWQALLAGMF
-331 CYGMTI
+331 YGITI

-358 RVMSLLMLTSMGFIP
+358 RVMSLLMLSSMGFIP

-382 LAAGLP
+382 LGIGIP
-388 IVTIMKSGAIAVIV
+388 IVTVMKSGAIAVIV

>member
-1 MEELQQKEVATPQE
+1 MEELQQNKSALEG
-15 EVSVPLLKNTNF
+15 SGKPLLKNTNF
-27 LFLWTATLCSSFALA
+27 LFLWAATLFSSFALA

-56 NLEASLGIVFVA
+56 NLEASLGVVFVA

-73 LIFMIVGGA
+73 LIFMIIGGA
-82 IADKFPKKNIMFY
+82 VADKFPKKNIMFY
-95 SNIVRALLVSA
+95 SNIIRAILVA
-106 ILTWF
+106 TILTWF

-139 GSILPELVEKHQL
+139 GSILPELVEKSRL

-159 HMSNQASVILGPVLG
+159 QMTNQASVILGPVLG
-174 GILIKFSNYETIFS
+174 GILIKFTNYETIFS
-188 ITILLLILAAILV
+188 ITILLLIVAAILV
-201 QKIQMTLQQEKKEE
+201 QKIQFTMPEQQNTDKG
-215 KSMFTSIK
+215 MFTSIK
-223 EGILYVKESPFLST
+223 EEILYVKESPFLST

-270 HFSYLEAAVGSGMAV
+270 QFSYLEASVGGGMAI
-285 GAVIVGLRNISRRRG
+285 GAVIVGLKNINRRRG
-300 LFCIVMMLL
+300 LFCIIMMLL
-309 SGMFFFI
+309 SGVFFLSI
-316 LNFSTELWHALLAGA
+316 NFSTVLWQALLAGMF
-331 CYGMTI
+331 YGITI

-358 RVMSLLMLTSMGFIP
+358 RVMSLLMLSSMGFIP
-373 LSYAFTSLA
+373 LSYAFTSIA
-382 LAAGLP
+382 LAIGIP
-388 IVTIMKSGAIAVIV
+388 IVTVMKSGAIAVIV

>member
-1 MEELQQKEVATPQE
+1 MEELQQNKSALEG
-15 EVSVPLLKNTNF
+15 SGKPLLKNTNF
-27 LFLWTATLCSSFALA
+27 LFLWAATLFSSFALA

-56 NLEASLGIVFVA
+56 NLEASLGVVFVA

-73 LIFMIVGGA
+73 LIFMIIGGA
-82 IADKFPKKNIMFY
+82 VADKFPKKNIMFY
-95 SNIVRALLVSA
+95 SNIVRAILVA
-106 ILTWF
+106 TILTWF

-139 GSILPELVEKHQL
+139 GSILPELVEKNRL

-159 HMSNQASVILGPVLG
+159 QMTNQASVILGPVLG
-174 GILIKFSNYETIFS
+174 GILIKFTNYETIFS
-188 ITILLLILAAILV
+188 ITILLLIVAAILV
-201 QKIQMTLQQEKKEE
+201 QKIQFTMPEQQNTG

-251 PMQVGFPLFVK
+251 PMQVGFPLFIK

-270 HFSYLEAAVGSGMAV
+270 QFSYLEASVGGGMAI
-285 GAVIVGLRNISRRRG
+285 GAVIVGLKNINRRRG
-300 LFCIVMMLL
+300 LFCIIMMLL
-309 SGMFFFI
+309 SGVFFLSI
-316 LNFSTELWHALLAGA
+316 NFSTVLWQALLAGMF
-331 CYGMTI
+331 YGITI

-358 RVMSLLMLTSMGFIP
+358 RVMSLLMLSSMGFIP
-373 LSYAFTSLA
+373 LSYAFTSIA
-382 LAAGLP
+382 LAIGIP
-388 IVTIMKSGAIAVIV
+388 IVTVMKSGAIAVIV

>member
-1 MEELQQKEVATPQE
+1 MEELQQNKSALEG
-15 EVSVPLLKNTNF
+15 SGKPLLKNTNF
-27 LFLWTATLCSSFALA
+27 LFLWAATLFSSFALA

-56 NLEASLGIVFVA
+56 NLEASLGVVFVA

-73 LIFMIVGGA
+73 LIFMIIGGA
-82 IADKFPKKNIMFY
+82 VADKFPKKNIMFY
-95 SNIVRALLVSA
+95 SNIIRAILVA
-106 ILTWF
+106 TILTWF

-139 GSILPELVEKHQL
+139 GSILPELVEKSRL

-159 HMSNQASVILGPVLG
+159 QMTNQASVILGPVLG
-174 GILIKFSNYETIFS
+174 GILIKFTNYETIFS
-188 ITILLLILAAILV
+188 ITILLLIVAAILV
-201 QKIQMTLQQEKKEE
+201 QKIQFTMPEQQNTDKG
-215 KSMFTSIK
+215 MFTSIK

-270 HFSYLEAAVGSGMAV
+270 QFSYLEASVGGGMAI
-285 GAVIVGLRNISRRRG
+285 GAVIVGLKNINRRRG
-300 LFCIVMMLL
+300 LFCIIMMLL
-309 SGMFFFI
+309 SGVFFLSI
-316 LNFSTELWHALLAGA
+316 NFSTVLWQALLAGMF
-331 CYGMTI
+331 YGITI

-358 RVMSLLMLTSMGFIP
+358 RVMSLIMLSSMGFIP
-373 LSYAFTSLA
+373 LSYAFTSIA
-382 LAAGLP
+382 LAIGIP
-388 IVTIMKSGAIAVIV
+388 IVTVMKSGAIAVIV

>member
-1 MEELQQKEVATPQE
+1 MEELQQNKSALKENAK
-15 EVSVPLLKNTNF
+15 PLLKNTNF
-27 LFLWTATLCSSFALA
+27 LFLWAATLFSSFALA

-56 NLEASLGIVFVA
+56 NLEASLGVVFVA

-73 LIFMIVGGA
+73 LIFMIIGGA
-82 IADKFPKKNIMFY
+82 VADKFPKKNIMFY
-95 SNIVRALLVSA
+95 SNIIRAILVA
-106 ILTWF
+106 TILTWF

-139 GSILPELVEKHQL
+139 GSILPELVEKSRL

-159 HMSNQASVILGPVLG
+159 QMSNQASVILGPVLG
-174 GILIKFSNYETIFS
+174 GILIKFTNYETIFS
-188 ITILLLILAAILV
+188 ITILLLIIAAILV
-201 QKIQMTLQQEKKEE
+201 QKIQFTMPEQQNTDKG
-215 KSMFTSIK
+215 MFTSIK

-270 HFSYLEAAVGSGMAV
+270 QFSYLEASVGGGMAI
-285 GAVIVGLRNISRRRG
+285 GAVIVGLKNINRRRG
-300 LFCIVMMLL
+300 LFCIIMMLL
-309 SGMFFFI
+309 SGVFFLSI
-316 LNFSTELWHALLAGA
+316 NFSTVLWQALLAGMF
-331 CYGMTI
+331 YGITI

-358 RVMSLLMLTSMGFIP
+358 RVMSLLMLSSMGFIP
-373 LSYAFTSLA
+373 LSYAFTSIA
-382 LAAGLP
+382 LAIGIP
-388 IVTIMKSGAIAVIV
+388 IVTVMKSGAIAVIV
-402 FVLFVAIRVP
+402 FVLFVAVRVP

>member
-1 MEELQQKEVATPQE
+1 MEELQQNKTALEG
-15 EVSVPLLKNTNF
+15 SGKPLLKNTNF
-27 LFLWTATLCSSFALA
+27 LFLWAATLFSSFALA

-56 NLEASLGIVFVA
+56 NLEASLGVVFVA

-73 LIFMIVGGA
+73 LIFMIIGGA
-82 IADKFPKKNIMFY
+82 VADKFPKKNIMFY
-95 SNIVRALLVSA
+95 SNIIRAILVA
-106 ILTWF
+106 TILTWF

-139 GSILPELVEKHQL
+139 GSILPELVEKSRL

-159 HMSNQASVILGPVLG
+159 QMTNQASVILGPVLG
-174 GILIKFSNYETIFS
+174 GILIKFTNYETIFS
-188 ITILLLILAAILV
+188 ITILLLIVAAILV
-201 QKIQMTLQQEKKEE
+201 QKIQFTMPELKDTDKG
-215 KSMFTSIK
+215 MFTSIK

-237 FLICSAFLNLFLIG
+237 FLLCSAFLNLFLIG

-270 HFSYLEAAVGSGMAV
+270 HFSYLEASVGGGMAI
-285 GAVIVGLRNISRRRG
+285 GAVIVGLKNINRRRG
-300 LFCIVMMLL
+300 LFCIIMMLL
-309 SGMFFFI
+309 SGVFFLSI
-316 LNFSTELWHALLAGA
+316 NFSTVLWLALLAGMF
-331 CYGMTI
+331 YGITI

-358 RVMSLLMLTSMGFIP
+358 RVMSLLMLSSMGFIP
-373 LSYAFTSLA
+373 LSYAFTSIA
-382 LAAGLP
+382 LAMGIP
-388 IVTIMKSGAIAVIV
+388 IVTVMKSGAIAVIV

>member
-1 MEELQQKEVATPQE
+1 MEELQQNKSALEG
-15 EVSVPLLKNTNF
+15 SGKPLLKNTNF
-27 LFLWTATLCSSFALA
+27 LFLWAATLFSSFALA

-73 LIFMIVGGA
+73 LIFMIIGGA
-82 IADKFPKKNIMFY
+82 LADKFPKKNIMFY
-95 SNIVRALLVSA
+95 SNIIRAILVA
-106 ILTWF
+106 TILTWF

-139 GSILPELVEKHQL
+139 GSILPELVEKSRL

-159 HMSNQASVILGPVLG
+159 QMTNQASVILGPVLG
-174 GILIKFSNYETIFS
+174 GILIKFTNYETIFS
-188 ITILLLILAAILV
+188 ITILLLIIAAILV
-201 QKIQMTLQQEKKEE
+201 QKIQFTIPEKNETDKG
-215 KSMFTSIK
+215 MFTSIK
-223 EGILYVKESPFLST
+223 EGISYVKESPFLST

-270 HFSYLEAAVGSGMAV
+270 QFSYLEASVGGGMAI
-285 GAVIVGLRNISRRRG
+285 GAVIVGLKNINRRRG
-300 LFCIVMMLL
+300 LFCIIMMLL
-309 SGMFFFI
+309 SGVFFLAI
-316 LNFSTELWHALLAGA
+316 NFSTVLWQALLAGMF
-331 CYGMTI
+331 YGITI

-358 RVMSLLMLTSMGFIP
+358 RVMSLLMLSSMGFIP

-382 LAAGLP
+382 LGIGIP
-388 IVTIMKSGAIAVIV
+388 IVTVMKSGAIAVIV

>member
-1 MEELQQKEVATPQE
+1 MEELQQNKSALEG
-15 EVSVPLLKNTNF
+15 SGKPLLKNTNF
-27 LFLWTATLCSSFALA
+27 LFLWAATLFSSFALA

-73 LIFMIVGGA
+73 LIFMIIGGA
-82 IADKFPKKNIMFY
+82 LADKFPKKNIMFY
-95 SNIVRALLVSA
+95 SNIIRAILVA
-106 ILTWF
+106 TILTWF

-139 GSILPELVEKHQL
+139 GSILPELVEKSRL

-159 HMSNQASVILGPVLG
+159 QMTNQASVILGPVLG
-174 GILIKFSNYETIFS
+174 GILIKFTNYETIFS
-188 ITILLLILAAILV
+188 ITILLLIIAAILV
-201 QKIQMTLQQEKKEE
+201 QKIQFTVPEKNETDKG
-215 KSMFTSIK
+215 MFTSIK

-270 HFSYLEAAVGSGMAV
+270 QFSYLEASVGGGMAI
-285 GAVIVGLRNISRRRG
+285 GAIIVGLKNINRRRG
-300 LFCIVMMLL
+300 LFCIIMMLL
-309 SGMFFFI
+309 SGVFFLAI
-316 LNFSTELWHALLAGA
+316 NFSTVLWQALLAGMF
-331 CYGMTI
+331 YGITI

-358 RVMSLLMLTSMGFIP
+358 RVMSLLMLSSMGFIP

-382 LAAGLP
+382 LGIGIP
-388 IVTIMKSGAIAVIV
+388 IVTVMKSGAIAVIV

>member
-1 MEELQQKEVATPQE
+1 MEELQQNKTALEG
-15 EVSVPLLKNTNF
+15 SGKPLLKNTNF
-27 LFLWTATLCSSFALA
+27 LFLWAATLFSSFALA

-56 NLEASLGIVFVA
+56 NLEASLGVVFVA

-73 LIFMIVGGA
+73 LIFMIIGGA
-82 IADKFPKKNIMFY
+82 VADKFPKKNIMFY
-95 SNIVRALLVSA
+95 SNIIRAILVA
-106 ILTWF
+106 TILTWF

-139 GSILPELVEKHQL
+139 GSILPELVEKSRL

-159 HMSNQASVILGPVLG
+159 QMTNQASVILGPVLG
-174 GILIKFSNYETIFS
+174 GILIKFTNYETIFS
-188 ITILLLILAAILV
+188 ITILLLIVAAILV
-201 QKIQMTLQQEKKEE
+201 QKIQFTMPELKDTDKG
-215 KSMFTSIK
+215 MFTSIK

-270 HFSYLEAAVGSGMAV
+270 QFSYLEASVGGGMAI
-285 GAVIVGLRNISRRRG
+285 GAVIVGLKNINSRRG
-300 LFCIVMMLL
+300 LFCIIMMLL
-309 SGMFFFI
+309 SGVFFLSI
-316 LNFSTELWHALLAGA
+316 NFSTVLWQALLAGMF
-331 CYGMTI
+331 YGITI

-345 AMIQSTVKEEMMG
+345 AMIQATVKEEMMG
-358 RVMSLLMLTSMGFIP
+358 RVMSLLMLSSMGFIP
-373 LSYAFTSLA
+373 LSYAFTSIA
-382 LAAGLP
+382 LAIGIP
-388 IVTIMKSGAIAVIV
+388 IVTVMKSGAIAVIV